1 MNDVMTIALVNRL
14 PELQRLWQAIE
25 NFCAAHQLPAGI
37 CLDLRVAAEEIFTNI
52 VKYGYSDAAEHP
64 IAVELALRGNCLTV
78 KIQDDAAAFNPL
90 QIDPAHTAGKKKPGG
105 RGVRLWRGLMDE
117 IEYRRRDNKN
127 ILIIK
132 KDLSSCNSSPKPLKA
147 SRP

>member
-1 MNDVMTIALVNRL
+1 MNEVMTIALVNRL

-25 NFCAAHQLPAGI
+25 DFCAAHQLPAEI
-37 CLDLRVAAEEIFTNI
+37 CLDMRVAAEEIFTNI

-64 IAVELALRGNCLTV
+64 IAVELALRGNRLIL

-90 QIDPAHTAGKKKPGG
+90 KIDPAHTAGEKKPGG

-117 IEYRRRDNKN
+117 MEYRRHQNKN
-127 ILIIK
+127 ILVIK
-132 KDLSSCNSSPKPLKA
+132 KDLTLCKSSPTPRTV
-147 SRP
+147 SPP